1 MVKANITGLT
11 GLTGKPLSVTRVG
24 NKHGLGVNLVNLV
37 NKTKKSS
44 HNPQFHWK
52 SRGNNQ
58 ASTKVWGGILN
69 TPPEFYCTWSNFPKL
84 IAPFSVRACLIKQSK
99 KRTKK

>member
-1 MVKANITGLT
+1 MITKSINRIHKIHT
-11 GLTGKPLSVTRVG
+11 HSPLS
-24 NKHGLGVNLVNLV
+24 
-37 NKTKKSS
+37 
-44 HNPQFHWK
+44 NPYVKLISLCCESCESCEKFHWK

-84 IAPFSVRACLIKQSK
+84 IAPFSVRACLIK
-99 KRTKK
+99 